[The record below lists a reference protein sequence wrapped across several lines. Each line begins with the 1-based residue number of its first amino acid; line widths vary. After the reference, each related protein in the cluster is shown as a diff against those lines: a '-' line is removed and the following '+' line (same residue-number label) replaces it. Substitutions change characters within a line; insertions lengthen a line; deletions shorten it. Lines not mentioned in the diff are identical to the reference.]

1 MFALQWAD
9 EAWEAFLVDRSHE
22 VINDYPSII
31 GI

>member
-1 MFALQWAD
+1 MFAIQRSD
-9 EAWEAFLVDRSHE
+9 EAWGIFLMDRSHE